1 VGYLWRCWNNF
12 FQANASIRYRQN
24 LITSLQNDEGST
36 MSRHEEKAQLL
47 WEAYK
52 DRLGKSEFTHMYFDL
67 HSLLNASEDL
77 HILEE
82 PFMKEEIDGIVA
94 NLPSDKSSG
103 PDGFNGNF
111 LRKCWSIIAQE
122 FYELCKGFYEGHICM
137 QSINGSHIVLVPK
150 KDNPVKVRDFRPIS
164 LLNSSIK
171 LLTKLLANRLQ
182 KVITR
187 IIHKNQYG
195 FIKERSIHDCIAWS
209 FEYLYLCKKSK
220 KEMVILKLD
229 FEKAFDKIEHEVI
242 LRILKHKGFGSK
254 WLQWIKLI
262 LSSGTSAI
270 LLNGIPGK
278 VFHCRRGVRQGDP
291 LSPSSLFL
299 QLIYS
304 SLLSIQ

>member
-1 VGYLWRCWNNF
+1 
-12 FQANASIRYRQN
+12 
-24 LITSLQNDEGST
+24 

-94 NLPSDKSSG
+94 NLPSDKSPG

-150 KDNPVKVRDFRPIS
+150 KDNPVKVGDFRPIS

-171 LLTKLLANRLQ
+171 LLTKLLASRLQ